1 MKSNRIM
8 WILVSIVVFA
18 TVSFSLTTLSI
29 QEVSSEI
36 QDKSAQEKQTRA
48 EFESQFPIA
57 EYSPSENNNAQLRS
71 LRTAKNKRYD
81 KSRLVS
87 SNIPSEPFSIIAR
100 SDHGPPRY
108 GALPIAESSAVVIG
122 QILDARAFVSNNK
135 LSVYSEFTVRI
146 DEVLKSDSSP
156 KLVQGGEIT
165 IDREGGMVHYPNG
178 NKRLY
183 FVAGKEMPRLNKQY
197 LLFLAADEISPNYQI
212 LTGYELKENKV
223 FPLDGDYQFQI
234 YKDKNITEFVKTVC
248 DAIAKSSEITPKNK
262 EQL

>member
-1 MKSNRIM
+1 MKSNRII
-8 WILVSIVVFA
+8 WIIVGIVVFA
-18 TVSFSLTTLSI
+18 TASFSVTTLRS
-29 QEVSSEI
+29 QEVLCEI
-36 QDKSAQEKQTRA
+36 EDKSAQEKQTRH

-81 KSRLVS
+81 KTPLVS
-87 SNIPSEPFSIIAR
+87 SDIPSEPFSIIAR
-100 SDHGPPRY
+100 SDHGSPLY
-108 GALPIAESSAVVIG
+108 GALPIAESNAAVIG

-156 KLVQGGEIT
+156 KLVQGAEIT

-178 NKRLY
+178 NKTLY
-183 FVAGKEMPRLNKQY
+183 FVAGKEMPRVNKQY

-223 FPLDGDYQFQI
+223 FPLDGAYQFQT
-234 YKDKNITEFVKTVC
+234 YRGKNISEFVKTVR
-248 DAIAKSSEITPKNK
+248 DAIAKSPETALKTK
-262 EQL
+262 E